1 MKFYLNLFFVCCL
14 LNTNTSFAFAISK
27 PRPIEKPG
35 IIKFSDNLKASEL
48 VKLSIK
54 DFSLIT
60 GKKMNLWNRLSFTF
74 LKVRMKH
81 DLKKNPDLK
90 VNDYYAKE
98 AKKHLSVWWIVA
110 ICIVSLVLLFFILL
124 AAAFSAGP

>member
-1 MKFYLNLFFVCCL
+1 MRLYLILFCICCL
-14 LNTNTSFAFAISK
+14 LNTSTSFAFAISK
-27 PRPIEKPG
+27 PYNIENPG
-35 IIKFSDNLKASEL
+35 LSNFSNNLKASDF
-48 VKLSIK
+48 VKLSAK

-74 LKVRMKH
+74 LKMRMKQ

-110 ICIVSLVLLFFILL
+110 IVVVSIVLLSLILL
-124 AAAFSAGP
+124 AAVFSAGP